1 VKTLLGRHP
10 VVPSANHEGLL
21 MNSAV
26 GLLFYGH
33 YACMLVVPSALLWR
47 SKIEDIRAADRDTL
61 A

>member
-1 VKTLLGRHP
+1 
-10 VVPSANHEGLL
+10 